1 MSASA
6 PAQAAAGSHDLSTKI
21 STQGRRFLGPEIRTF
36 RPYSGRCGL
45 ISGAS
50 TAQVT
55 PDPIP
60 NSEVKLREAD
70 DSWTQ
75 LGPAKVSRCRLCK
88 NPSKEG
94 FLLCGNALPFSCAP
108 ANLPLQEASFRCT
121 SQGSIRIRSSRA
133 AAS

>member
-6 PAQAAAGSHDLSTKI
+6 RRKPWLNLMIFLPKFPPKGASLW
-21 STQGRRFLGPEIRTF
+21 GRKSMHVVLRESGGPRAV
-36 RPYSGRCGL
+36 

-75 LGPAKVSRCRLCK
+75 LGPAKVSQCRLCK

-94 FLLCGNALPFSCAP
+94 FLLSLHRPRRGV
-108 ANLPLQEASFRCT
+108 
-121 SQGSIRIRSSRA
+121 SSWA
-133 AAS
+133 G